1 MNRNQGHRERLRKRF
16 LISGI
21 SGFHDYEVLELLLTY
36 VSVQKDCKQIAKELL
51 EKYGNLYTLLSQD
64 SEELQKNNYISERV
78 AVYFKVLFSIL
89 ENLLYRKIDK
99 ATTVISSNIQ
109 LLNYLQHSLAN
120 REIEVFKVLFL
131 NTQNELLKEEELFKG
146 TIDRST
152 VYIRE
157 LVKKILDYKAKSIII
172 VHNHPSGSLKPSQSD
187 IQITSKI
194 KEVLDSLDMKLLDHL
209 IISGKGH
216 FSFLEEGIL

>member
-36 VSVQKDCKQIAKELL
+36 VIVQKDFKQIAKELL

-131 NTQNELLKEEELFKG
+131 NAQNELLKEEELFKG